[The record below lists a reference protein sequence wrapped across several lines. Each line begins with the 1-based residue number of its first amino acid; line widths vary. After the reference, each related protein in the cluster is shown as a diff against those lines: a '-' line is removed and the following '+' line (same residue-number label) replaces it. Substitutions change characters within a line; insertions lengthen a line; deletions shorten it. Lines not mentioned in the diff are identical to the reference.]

1 MKLPSLKVRAKVD
14 TGIKKRGGLSAKE
27 FRRNSTKK
35 TKTVTLKQIEDL
47 RTVGRTHTSRKDRSL
62 KDASLQDVLDA
73 DEFRKTFK
81 ESKKEFLELIE

>member
-27 FRRNSTKK
+27 FRRNSSKK
-35 TKTVTLKQIEDL
+35 TKTTLKHIEDL
-47 RTVGRTHTSRKDRSL
+47 RLAGRTNSSRKDRSI
-62 KDASLQDVLDA
+62 KESSLQDVLDA

-81 ESKKEFLELIE
+81 